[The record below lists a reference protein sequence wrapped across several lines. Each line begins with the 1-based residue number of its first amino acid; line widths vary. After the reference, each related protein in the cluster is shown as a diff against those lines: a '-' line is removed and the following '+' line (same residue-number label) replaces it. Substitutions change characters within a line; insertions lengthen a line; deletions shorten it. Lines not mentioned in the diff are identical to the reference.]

1 MGGRIGADSR
11 LGAGSRFWCTI
22 NADTV
27 TASRSD
33 ELDRQSSRLSGI
45 RVLVADD
52 HPQHRELAMTI
63 LKPAGCEIT
72 EARDGFEALTLS
84 MQTPFDV
91 MLIDMMMPGLTG
103 IETLKSIRRSRGP
116 NDATPAIAYTAADAG
131 EAATLL
137 AAGFA
142 GVVFKPVQPSHLVHA
157 IRNATEILAH
167 AC

>member
-1 MGGRIGADSR
+1 M
-11 LGAGSRFWCTI
+11 
-22 NADTV
+22 TV
-27 TASRSD
+27 
-33 ELDRQSSRLSGI
+33 
-45 RVLVADD
+45 
-52 HPQHRELAMTI
+52 
-63 LKPAGCEIT
+63 LKLAGCEIT

-84 MQTPFDV
+84 MRTPFDV

-116 NDATPAIAYTAADAG
+116 NDATPALAYTAADAG

-142 GVVFKPVQPSHLVHA
+142 GVVFKPVQPSRLIHA
-157 IRNATEILAH
+157 ISNATEILAH